1 VGNPNTGAT
10 DAILAVGAVL
20 ALVALVRS
28 WRSFLDVDFTA
39 SDRRVAMQ
47 VAVFLIP
54 PVVVLLHELGHAAAT
69 VAVGGHVAAFHYG
82 LFEGSVSFTGDL
94 TNGEVWFI
102 ALAGNL
108 VSIGIGL
115 GMALAGGLVGG
126 IRRPLRY
133 LLIVGGLIEAV
144 FGLIGYPLLSETARF
159 GDWLL
164 IYDFRANPGL
174 SWATLVVHV
183 AVVLGLWQWW
193 RTSLRRTLFG
203 ITYGEEVRLAELSAS
218 VTRSPAD
225 LEPRIALANL
235 FAGHGDLKLAN
246 ATLDE
251 GVSVATD
258 PARLQLARARL
269 AIHEDKWTQALLATQ
284 AGLAALGANPTAA
297 DGSAADNHALDGH
310 AVAQQ
315 LWANQ
320 GVALTQL
327 GRSSLALGAFDHVE
341 ETLVADPRVR
351 YCRGLARLDSGDV
364 DGGRGDLSIVAGRA
378 GGGGVPG
385 NDLLRLWAQAR
396 MAGREPEPP
405 DDTDRPAWA
414 RRRQSPPAPIA
425 GV

>member
-1 VGNPNTGAT
+1 MGNPNTGAT

-20 ALVALVRS
+20 ALVALARS
-28 WRSFLDVDFTA
+28 WRSFLDADFTA

-47 VAVFLIP
+47 VSVFVIP

-94 TNGEVWFI
+94 TNGGVWFI

-115 GMALAGGLVGG
+115 AMVLAGGLLGG
-126 IRRPLRY
+126 IRRSLRY
-133 LLIVGGLIEAV
+133 LLIMGGLIEAV

-174 SWATLVVHV
+174 SWGTLVVHV
-183 AVVLGLWQWW
+183 AVVVGLWQWW

-203 ITYGEEVRLAELSAS
+203 ITYGEEARLAALSAA
-218 VTRSPAD
+218 VRQAPAD

-235 FAGHGDLKLAN
+235 FAGHGDLKLAS

-251 GVSVATD
+251 GVPVATD

-269 AIHEDKWTQALLATQ
+269 AIHEGKWTQALLATQ
-284 AGLAALGANPTAA
+284 AGLAALDAKATTA
-297 DGSAADNHALDGH
+297 DGHASLDGA

-327 GRSSLALGAFDHVE
+327 GRSNLALGAFDHVDGA
-341 ETLVADPRVR
+341 LVADPRVR
-351 YCRGLARLDSGDV
+351 YCRGLARLDSGDA
-364 DGGRGDLSIVAGRA
+364 DGGRADLSIVAGPA
-378 GGGGVPG
+378 GATTGGIPG

-396 MAGREPEPP
+396 LAGREPEPP

>member
-1 VGNPNTGAT
+1 MGNPNTGTT
-10 DAILAVGAVL
+10 DLILAIGAVL

-28 WRSFLDVDFTA
+28 WRPFLDADFTA

-69 VAVGGHVAAFHYG
+69 VAVGGHVADFHYG

-94 TNGEVWFI
+94 TNGQVWFI

-115 GMALAGGLVGG
+115 GMVVAGGLLSG

-133 LLIVGGLIEAV
+133 LLIVGGLFEAV

-183 AVVLGLWQWW
+183 AVVAALWQWW

-203 ITYGEEVRLAELSAS
+203 ITYGEEARLAELSSA
-218 VTRSPAD
+218 VTRAPAD

-235 FAGHGDLKLAN
+235 FAGYGDLKLAA

-251 GVSVATD
+251 GVPVVAE

-269 AIHEDKWTQALLATQ
+269 SIYQSKWTQSLLATR
-284 AGLAALGANPTAA
+284 AGLAALDTAGRSA
-297 DGSAADNHALDGH
+297 DGYGLAR
-310 AVAQQ
+310 Q

-327 GRSSLALGAFDHVE
+327 GRYDLALAAFSHVDE
-341 ETLVADPRVR
+341 DLAADPRVR
-351 YCRGLARLDSGDV
+351 YCRGLARIGAGDAE
-364 DGGRGDLSIVAGRA
+364 GGRSDLSAVAAARPVR
-378 GGGGVPG
+378 VPG
-385 NDLLRLWAQAR
+385 DDLLRLWAEAR
-396 MAGREPEPP
+396 LAGRDPDPP
-405 DDTDRPAWA
+405 DDADRPAWA

>member
-1 VGNPNTGAT
+1 MGNPNTGVT

-28 WRSFLDVDFTA
+28 WRSFLDADFTA

-47 VAVFLIP
+47 VAVFLVP

-82 LFEGSVSFTGDL
+82 LFEGSVNFTGDL
-94 TNGEVWFI
+94 TNGQVWFI

-115 GMALAGGLVGG
+115 GMVLVGGLLGG
-126 IRRPLRY
+126 IRRSLRY

-164 IYDFRANPGL
+164 IYDFRATPVL
-174 SWATLVVHV
+174 SWATLVVHI
-183 AVVLGLWQWW
+183 AVVVGLWHWW
-193 RTSLRRTLFG
+193 RTRLRRTLFG
-203 ITYGEEVRLAELSAS
+203 ITYGEEARLDALSAA
-218 VTRSPAD
+218 VRQAPAD

-235 FAGHGDLKLAN
+235 FAGYGDLKLAD

-251 GVSVATD
+251 GLPIATD

-269 AIHEDKWTQALLATQ
+269 AIYEDKWTQALLATQ
-284 AGLAALGANPTAA
+284 AGLAALDAGGAAA
-297 DGSAADNHALDGH
+297 DGY

-327 GRSSLALGAFDHVE
+327 GRSSLALGAFDRVDDA
-341 ETLVADPRVR
+341 LIADPRVR
-351 YCRGLARLDSGDV
+351 YCRGMARLDSGHV
-364 DGGRGDLSIVAGRA
+364 DGGRADLSAVAAARPVS
-378 GGGGVPG
+378 VPG
-385 NDLLRLWAQAR
+385 DDLLRLWAQAR
-396 MAGREPEPP
+396 LAGREPDPP
-405 DDTDRPAWA
+405 DDSDRPAWA